1 MEHFQNYDMQI
12 FMLAI
17 TSDSV
22 FIHKTKANAHR
33 SPLTCSNK
41 KKKKCDITF

>member
-17 TSDSV
+17 TSDSLHSQKKKQKLTH
-22 FIHKTKANAHR
+22 IGA
-33 SPLTCSNK
+33 PLTFYK
-41 KKKKCDITF
+41 KI

>member
-17 TSDSV
+17 TSDSLHSEKQKLTH
-22 FIHKTKANAHR
+22 IGA
-33 SPLTCSNK
+33 PLT
-41 KKKKCDITF
+41 F